1 MTGRPVMGE
10 RHMYIRK
17 SQETDLAR
25 MEEIYAL
32 ARDFMKKNGNP
43 RQWASNSWP
52 PSDLLRKD
60 IASGNSYVCVSD
72 DGRVI
77 GTFYFIFGPDIE
89 PTYRKITE
97 GEWKDDSPYGVIHR
111 LAGDGSEKGIGAFCI
126 DWAYDRCRHLRI
138 DTHTDNKVM
147 QALALRLGFV
157 PCGTI
162 YVVQDNDPRIAY
174 EKSERV
180 HA

>member
-60 IASGNSYVCVSD
+60 IASGNSYVCVSEE
-72 DGRVI
+72 GRVI
-77 GTFYFIFGPDIE
+77 GTFYFIFGSDIE
-89 PTYRKITE
+89 P
-97 GEWKDDSPYGVIHR
+97 S
-111 LAGDGSEKGIGAFCI
+111 
-126 DWAYDRCRHLRI
+126 
-138 DTHTDNKVM
+138 
-147 QALALRLGFV
+147 
-157 PCGTI
+157 
-162 YVVQDNDPRIAY
+162 
-174 EKSERV
+174 
-180 HA
+180 

>member
-1 MTGRPVMGE
+1 
-10 RHMYIRK
+10 MYIRK

-32 ARDFMKKNGNP
+32 ARKFMKESGNP
-43 RQWASNSWP
+43 RQWGNNSWP
-52 PSDLLRKD
+52 PAGLLRKD
-60 IASGNSYVCVSD
+60 VASGNSYVCVSEE
-72 DGRVI
+72 GRVI

-97 GEWKDDSPYGVIHR
+97 GEWKDMSPYGVIHR

-126 DWAYDRCRHLRI
+126 NWAYDRCRHLRI

-147 QALALRLGFV
+147 QSLAERMGFV
-157 PCGTI
+157 RCGTI

-174 EKSERV
+174 EKSESVR
-180 HA
+180 A